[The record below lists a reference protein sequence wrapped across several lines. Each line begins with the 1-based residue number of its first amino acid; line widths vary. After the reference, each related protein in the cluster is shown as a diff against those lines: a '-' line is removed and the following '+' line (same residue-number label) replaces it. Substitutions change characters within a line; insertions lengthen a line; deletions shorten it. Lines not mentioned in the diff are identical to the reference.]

1 MNGANFSLEFKLDIN
16 EIQKLHKMYFKDLYK
31 KKVMVFLST
40 LFFAFVFFNLFNL
53 SSNNDIVQWIVG
65 SLILVILFLL
75 FHYSLVDAICKMTFH
90 LIKRLLQFEGFV
102 KKYKFSFT
110 DSFICV
116 RSPIGVFKHQWSCI
130 EKVIMTKDFLFLHVK
145 DKNGYIISISN
156 KYNSSRQMKELISF
170 VNKNV
175 TQITKV

>member
-31 KKVMVFLST
+31 KKVMVFLT
-40 LFFAFVFFNLFNL
+40 ILFFATVFFDFFNFRN
-53 SSNNDIVQWIVG
+53 NNDIVQWILG
-65 SLILVILFLL
+65 SFILVILFLL
-75 FHYSLVDAICKMTFH
+75 FHYSLVDAICKMTFR
-90 LIKRLLQFEGFV
+90 LIKKLLQFDGFA

-116 RSPIGVFKHQWSCI
+116 CSPIGVFKHEWSCI
-130 EKVIMTKDFLFLHVK
+130 EKAIMTKNFLFLHVK

-156 KYNSSRQMKELISF
+156 NYKDSRQMNELISF

-175 TQITKV
+175 TLITKV